1 MEQSRRLKIMPI
13 DVLKGIE
20 SLECGWLSK
29 VLQTRV
35 TGFDT
40 AEIVGEGYA
49 SRMYRLSL
57 HYADGQVGP
66 ESLILKL
73 ATVNAAQENLH
84 EVATLFREVNFY
96 AGPAAKLQEVIPKV
110 YFSSGNENNMQLTI
124 LMEDLGLIPHKP
136 FKETL
141 ENSIK
146 AMQAI
151 AKVHA
156 TYWNDPILKDKQYDA
171 IESAV
176 ELDSIVKLAQDSMKA
191 EQQAAYSYP
200 YLNKCMH
207 HVVKLAKWM
216 INEGNHLK
224 GDLTLI
230 HGDFH
235 ARNIHFLTNK
245 NQGNHLQEKDVVIF
259 DWQTAERGNPVRDV
273 VYWILTSV
281 PAEDQV
287 NFKEPLIRAY
297 LDGLRASGIKNYGRK
312 QFDQQYLD
320 AVSPLIPRLYCYQEL
335 IEVGENEE
343 HIIPE
348 FLDRTELMA
357 KSIHY
362 LAAVRVMRVFMPI
375 YISILRLLGKR

>member
-1 MEQSRRLKIMPI
+1 MSIA
-13 DVLKGIE
+13 VLKEIE
-20 SLECGWLSK
+20 TLECDWLSE
-29 VLQTRV
+29 VLQTTV

-40 AEIVGEGYA
+40 DEIVDEGYA

-57 HYADGQVGP
+57 RYAADEVGP

-73 ATVNAAQENLH
+73 ATANTAQAEMH

-96 AGPAAKLQEVIPKV
+96 AGPAAKLQGVIPKV
-110 YFSSGNENNMQLTI
+110 YFSSGNETSMQLTI
-124 LMEDLGLIPHKP
+124 LMEDLGPIPHKP

-141 ENSIK
+141 ENSVK

-156 TYWNDPILKDKQYDA
+156 VYWNDPMLRDVQYNT
-171 IESAV
+171 IETA
-176 ELDSIVKLAQDSMKA
+176 LDFNSVVKIGEDSLNA
-191 EQQAAYSYP
+191 EREAEYNYP
-200 YLNKCMH
+200 YLNKCMR
-207 HVVKLAKWM
+207 HVLKLAKWM
-216 INEGNHLK
+216 IDEGNHLK
-224 GDLTLI
+224 GDVTLI

-235 ARNIHFLTNK
+235 ARNIHFRTK
-245 NQGNHLQEKDVVIF
+245 NSQDNLIQDNFTQKDDAVIF
-259 DWQTAERGNPVRDV
+259 DWQTPERGNPARDV
-273 VYWILTSV
+273 VYWLLMSV
-281 PAEDQV
+281 DVEDQV
-287 NFKEPLIRAY
+287 NFKEPLIEAY
-297 LDGLRASGIKNYGRK
+297 IEALRVRGIQDYGRK

-320 AVSPLIPRLYCYQEL
+320 AVSSLIPRLYCYQAL
-335 IEVGENEE
+335 LEVSDDEK
-343 HIIPE
+343 HIIPD